1 MSKIIF
7 MQKILFIIA
16 LAFCILVINDKTF
29 AQDIAPTYQSL
40 MSSGD
45 KEFNKGE
52 YIKAKSYYQEALRIK
67 NNDPSAKSKLN
78 KTLDKIREQSEK
90 EEVFYQ
96 YIDEADN
103 HYDNEDYEKA
113 LASYNKAI
121 KLFPKDNYTQEQI
134 KLVTQKI
141 NDEKEKIAS
150 FNTFVQNG
158 DKFMSEQKY
167 KKKKIYIPGT
177 YILSG
182 MFVAQ

>member
-40 MSSGD
+40 MSNGD

-90 EEVFYQ
+90 EEFAFV
-96 YIDEADN
+96 
-103 HYDNEDYEKA
+103 
-113 LASYNKAI
+113 
-121 KLFPKDNYTQEQI
+121 
-134 KLVTQKI
+134 LV
-141 NDEKEKIAS
+141 
-150 FNTFVQNG
+150 FNTPPF
-158 DKFMSEQKY
+158 KRPIRHHSAYKY
-167 KKKKIYIPGT
+167 VDLLI
-177 YILSG
+177 
-182 MFVAQ
+182 